1 MTFQTIFKIYGEP
14 VAKGRPRYARRGNF
28 VQTYTPKKTTDYES
42 VIRENAKKA
51 MGSSEPLETPL
62 NVLLM
67 FGMPIPSSTPKKLL
81 EAHLDGSIKHTKKP
95 DLDNLAKAVLDAMN
109 GVVYL
114 DDNQIVRLTIEKKY
128 SKLPLV
134 SISIREVCGPF

>member
-1 MTFQTIFKIYGEP
+1 MTFMVHFEVEITP

-28 VQTYTPKKTTDYES
+28 VQTYTPTKTREYED
-42 VIRENAKKA
+42 VIRENAKLA

-67 FGMPIPSSTPKKLL
+67 FGMPIPASTPKKAL
-81 EAHLDGSIKHTKKP
+81 EGYLNGSVRHIKKP
-95 DLDNLAKAVLDAMN
+95 DLDNLAKAILDAMN

-114 DDNQIVRLTIEKKY
+114 DDNQINRLTIEKKY
-128 SKLPLV
+128 SKLPFV
-134 SISIREVCGPF
+134 SVSVREDLD

>member
-1 MTFQTIFKIYGEP
+1 MTFMVHFEIEITP

-28 VQTYTPKKTTDYES
+28 VQTYTPTKTREYED
-42 VIRENAKKA
+42 VIRENAKLA

-62 NVLLM
+62 NVLLL
-67 FGMPIPSSTPKKLL
+67 FGMPIPSSTPKKAL
-81 EAHLDGSIKHTKKP
+81 EGYLNGSVRHIKKP

-114 DDNQIVRLTIEKKY
+114 DDNQICRLTIEKNYDIVPKI
-128 SKLPLV
+128 
-134 SISIREVCGPF
+134 SISVREEVD

>member
-1 MTFQTIFKIYGEP
+1 MTFMVHFEIEITP

-28 VQTYTPKKTTDYES
+28 VQTYTPTKTREYED
-42 VIRENAKKA
+42 VIRENAKMA
-51 MGSSEPLETPL
+51 MGMSDPLETPL

-67 FGMPIPSSTPKKLL
+67 FGMPIPSSTPKKALQG
-81 EAHLDGSIKHTKKP
+81 HLDGSVKHIKKP

-114 DDNQIVRLTIEKKY
+114 DDNQICRLTIEKNYDTVPKI
-128 SKLPLV
+128 
-134 SISIREVCGPF
+134 SISVREEVD

>member
-1 MTFQTIFKIYGEP
+1 MTFMVHFEIETPP

-28 VQTYTPKKTTDYES
+28 VQTYTPTKTRDYED
-42 VIRENAKKA
+42 VIRENAKMA
-51 MGSSEPLETPL
+51 MGMSEPLETPL

-67 FGMPIPSSTPKKLL
+67 FGMPIPSSTPKKAL
-81 EAHLDGSIKHTKKP
+81 EGYLDGSVKHIKKP

-114 DDNQIVRLTIEKKY
+114 DDNQICRLTIEKNYDPVPKI
-128 SKLPLV
+128 
-134 SISIREVCGPF
+134 SISVREEVD

>member
-1 MTFQTIFKIYGEP
+1 MTFMVHFEIEITP

-28 VQTYTPKKTTDYES
+28 VQTYTPTKTREYED
-42 VIRENAKKA
+42 VIRENAKLA

-62 NVLLM
+62 NVLLI
-67 FGMPIPSSTPKKLL
+67 FGMPIPSSTPKKAL
-81 EAHLDGSIKHTKKP
+81 EGYLNGSVRHIKKP

-114 DDNQIVRLTIEKKY
+114 DDNQICRLTIEKNYDIVPKI
-128 SKLPLV
+128 
-134 SISIREVCGPF
+134 SISVREEVD

>member
-1 MTFQTIFKIYGEP
+1 MTFMVHFEIEITP

-28 VQTYTPKKTTDYES
+28 VQTYTPTKTREYED
-42 VIRENAKKA
+42 VIRENAKMA
-51 MGSSEPLETPL
+51 MGMSDPLETPL

-67 FGMPIPSSTPKKLL
+67 FGMPIPSSTPKKAL
-81 EAHLDGSIKHTKKP
+81 EGYLDGSVKHIKKP

-114 DDNQIVRLTIEKKY
+114 DDNQICMLTIEKNYDTVPKI
-128 SKLPLV
+128 
-134 SISIREVCGPF
+134 SISVREEVD